1 MQTIL
6 GAGGSIGIE
15 LAKALPK
22 YTSEIRLVSRNP
34 RKINDTDEVFSAD
47 LLNSNDVNK
56 AVDGSEVI
64 YLTAG
69 LQYNTR
75 VWQEQWP
82 IVMNNA
88 IEACK
93 AHGAKLVFFDNVYMY
108 DRTAIKHM
116 TEKTPV
122 RPSTDK
128 GRVRETIA
136 NMVTEAHEKGDIK
149 ALIARS
155 ADFLGPA
162 NSVPTEMIY
171 KNMVKGKA
179 GQWLSSLD
187 KVHSLIDTYD
197 AGLGTA
203 MLGNAETA
211 YGEVWHLPTDN
222 TPLTGR
228 QWIEL
233 FAKEMNKK
241 PKAKAIPTWL
251 LGIIGMFVPVMKE
264 MKEMIYQYED
274 DYYFDSTKFNRRFEY
289 KPSTPEV
296 SVKRVVDYFSHLK

>member
-22 YTSEIRLVSRNP
+22 YTSDIRLVSRNP
-34 RKINDTDEVFSAD
+34 KKVNANDHLFAAN
-47 LLNSNDVNK
+47 LLNAKEVTQ
-56 AVDGSEVI
+56 AVEGSEVV

-69 LQYNTR
+69 LQYNLK

-82 IVMNNA
+82 VVMKNT

-93 AHGAKLVFFDNVYMY
+93 THQSKLVFFDNVYMY
-108 DRTAIKHM
+108 DRSAIKHM

-122 RPSTDK
+122 RPSTEK
-128 GRVRETIA
+128 GHVREVIA
-136 NMVTEAHEKGDIK
+136 NMVTEAHEKGEIK
-149 ALIARS
+149 SLIARS
-155 ADFLGPA
+155 ADFLGPT
-162 NSVPTEMIY
+162 NSVPTEMVY
-171 KNMVKGKA
+171 KNLVKGKA
-179 GQWLSSLD
+179 GQWLASLE
-187 KVHSLIDTYD
+187 KVHSLTDTYD

-233 FAKEMNKK
+233 FAKEMGKK
-241 PKAKAIPTWL
+241 PKAKVVPSWL
-251 LGIIGMFVPVMKE
+251 LGVIGLFIPVMKE

-289 KPSTPEV
+289 KASTPEV
-296 SVKRVVDYFSHLK
+296 SVKRVVDYFNK

>member
-6 GAGGSIGIE
+6 GAGGAIGTE
-15 LAKALPK
+15 LTKALPK
-22 YTSEIRLVSRNP
+22 FTNEIKLVGRNP
-34 RKINDTDEVFSAD
+34 VKVNDTDLIHKAD
-47 LLNSNDVNK
+47 LLNEEAVIK
-56 AVDGSEVI
+56 AVEGSKIV
-64 YLTAG
+64 YLTVG
-69 LQYNTR
+69 LVYKTKI
-75 VWQEQWP
+75 WQEQWP

-88 IEACK
+88 IEACRVHK
-93 AHGAKLVFFDNVYMY
+93 AKLVFFDNVYMY
-108 DRTAIKHM
+108 DRSAIKHM

-162 NSVPTEMIY
+162 NSVPTEMVY
-171 KNMVKGKA
+171 KNLVKGKA
-179 GQWLSSLD
+179 GQWLASLD
-187 KVHSLIDTYD
+187 KVHSLTDTYD

-222 TPLTGR
+222 TPITGR

-233 FAKEMNKK
+233 FAKEMGKK
-241 PKAKAIPTWL
+241 PKAKALPTWL
-251 LGIIGMFVPVMKE
+251 LGIVGLFVPIMKE
-264 MKEMIYQYED
+264 MREMIYQYED

-296 SVKRVVDYFSHLK
+296 SVKRVVDYFK